1 MMPEGSLHVV
11 ENFKTRVVN
20 SQKKQDILYELSPH
34 ELVPQCQQTPGG
46 VIIPS
51 EL

>member
-1 MMPEGSLHVV
+1 MWLKILKPGWSIL
-11 ENFKTRVVN
+11 R
-20 SQKKQDILYELSPH
+20 KKQDILYELSPH